1 MSSIALLG
9 AACGLGIWLIVH
21 ALNARTSLSD
31 VGATLSAPG
40 RPAMTPVTSSRTR
53 VQQRLGSGFG
63 AVEDIQGMSAF
74 EQMCRHAAA
83 HDSGANECDVR

>member
-40 RPAMTPVTSSRTR
+40 RPAMTPVA
-53 VQQRLGSGFG
+53 G
-63 AVEDIQGMSAF
+63 AT
-74 EQMCRHAAA
+74 
-83 HDSGANECDVR
+83 